1 MGVLQWPITCKSVEE
16 KVWPCLLLVW
26 CLIQA
31 LIQLNMECPR
41 DSSTDRCNL
50 FTHKRQQV
58 IACDPHVLLH
68 SEFWNKPQPTVYSAV
83 IRTISSQPCS
93 STTIPVM
100 AASLRPCNGEAQ
112 GLASAPRK
120 VPDWRRWSNWRVWNH
135 FQSKWWVGQCSCS
148 KCFTCVYIYIHI
160 FRVSGFAIY
169 ICYRIDTCQG
179 VVIFACMEKQ
189 NHLRWASAS
198 YSLAQPWWSLE
209 NLVIRSCYCC
219 CSHGKSADPPRAGME
234 IEDGQGT

>member
-16 KVWPCLLLVW
+16 TSLAMSAACLVLDSSSHPVKYG
-26 CLIQA
+26 
-31 LIQLNMECPR
+31 MPYR

-50 FTHKRQQV
+50 FTNKRQQV
-58 IACDPHVLLH
+58 IACDPHVLPH

-135 FQSKWWVGQCSCS
+135 FQSKWWVGHCSCS
-148 KCFTCVYIYIHI
+148 KCFTCVYTYFSGLGVCYI
-160 FRVSGFAIY
+160 
-169 ICYRIDTCQG
+169 YRIDTCQG
-179 VVIFACMEKQ
+179 VLIFACMEKQ

-234 IEDGQGT
+234 IEDGQCT